1 MESQTP
7 YYVRLQDSTNM
18 AIIFFQILL
27 TFAVVVTFLSFP
39 LNMKQV
45 KYTGQGAIM
54 VFFEA
59 VRNKSY

>member
-1 MESQTP
+1 
-7 YYVRLQDSTNM
+7 M